1 MDLSSFLGDNLV
13 HLARLALTGRP
24 QDVHALLRKAVMRL
38 RKEAP
43 DLAQQLSALMA
54 LAPSANA
61 PLRDVG
67 AGMVPVDV
75 DTRQALVRSEFPV
88 LLREEPIL
96 SPEVS
101 VRLEQV
107 VAERRALEKLEGEG
121 LAPARSL
128 LFVGP
133 PGVGKT
139 LSARWLA
146 AELERPLVT
155 LDLATVMSSFLGKT
169 GSNIRS
175 VLDYAKSIDS
185 ILLLDEF
192 DAIAKRRD
200 DDTDVGE
207 LKRLVNVL
215 LQEIDDWPST
225 SLLIAATNHGE
236 LLDPAVWRR
245 FDDVVEFQIPAPNER
260 QKVLSRLFAG
270 DDEVLPWLPV
280 LAELWKGRSH
290 GDIARAVQWLRR
302 RAVVSDQGL
311 IAPLVE
317 KIGED
322 LRQAGPDERKRAA
335 ALLKQSGFSDRRIS
349 NLVGISRDTI
359 RRNRIKAP

>member
-24 QDVHALLRKAVMRL
+24 QDVHALIRKAVLRL

-43 DLAQQLSALMA
+43 ELAQQLAAL
-54 LAPSANA
+54 LAISPSVNA
-61 PLRDVG
+61 PLRDAG
-67 AGMVPVDV
+67 AGMVPIDV
-75 DTRQALVRSEFPV
+75 DSKQALVRSEHPV

-96 SPEVS
+96 SPDVHL
-101 VRLEQV
+101 RLGQV
-107 VAERRALEKLEGEG
+107 VAERNSLAKLEGRG
-121 LAPARSL
+121 LAPTRSL

-146 AELERPLVT
+146 AELKRPLVT
-155 LDLATVMSSFLGKT
+155 LDLTTVMSSFLGKT
-169 GSNIRS
+169 GSNVRS
-175 VLDYAKSIDS
+175 VLDYAKSVDS
-185 ILLLDEF
+185 VLLLDEF

-200 DDTDVGE
+200 DDSDVGE

-245 FDDVVEFQIPAPNER
+245 FDDVIEFQVPSIDER
-260 QKVLSRLFAG
+260 KVALSRLFS
-270 DDEVLPWLPV
+270 DDEEIEPWLPI
-280 LAELWKGRSH
+280 LTELWSGRSH
-290 GDIARAVQWLRR
+290 GDMARTAQWLRR
-302 RAVVSDQGL
+302 RAIVSDQGIIGAL
-311 IAPLVE
+311 AE
-317 KIGED
+317 RIGEE
-322 LRQAGPDERKRAA
+322 LRHAGPNERKRAA
-335 ALLKQSGFSDRRIS
+335 MLLREAGFSDRRIS
-349 NLVGISRDTI
+349 NLFGISRDTI
-359 RRNRIKAP
+359 RRNRKMAL